1 MAAFGGAIRTDP
13 DQQQRSQY
21 VTFFQEPGA
30 AEQLFE
36 AGDYAALKGIWD
48 KSSPEEVAEYLSV
61 LSQPGALTA
70 ALNWYRGSRGL
81 DPQDPDVTFGPVST
95 PTLMIWGNQDMA
107 IGRNAVTAA
116 AEHMKGPYTFVELD
130 AGHWLV
136 QEQPERVTSDVIA
149 HLRAH
154 PA

>member
-1 MAAFGGAIRTDP
+1 
-13 DQQQRSQY
+13 
-21 VTFFQEPGA
+21 
-30 AEQLFE
+30 
-36 AGDYAALKGIWD
+36 
-48 KSSPEEVAEYLSV
+48 
-61 LSQPGALTA
+61 
-70 ALNWYRGSRGL
+70 
-81 DPQDPDVTFGPVST
+81 
-95 PTLMIWGNQDMA
+95 MA